1 MTRLIN
7 SLAFRI
13 PSFYQFWLTKIKKPK
28 IKKEITPIDSY
39 HLIFLCGNAHLDL
52 LEQAL
57 YSVLK
62 NFKSIPK
69 IFVFLDIGL
78 TVENCNQRLKW
89 VPSSLLTIK
98 SHTECISYHQE
109 NGNLALSKF
118 AINNPMG
125 LKLAAILQIAD
136 LKKPFLY
143 SDTDVLWYKDPAP
156 IFNQIISNSDS
167 NIHLSQDFQQAYD
180 EHLIIKANL
189 SGLLKA
195 PYYCAGI
202 LFAKM
207 ITEQD
212 LVFIQSLVRIA
223 ISKSNH
229 FTEQT
234 IFAALQKR
242 KGISQ
247 LTANNFCI
255 QVDDRFDFKPKKND
269 LVIARHYIGPVRH
282 LFWRDSFFLR

>member
-13 PSFYQFWLTKIKKPK
+13 PSFYQFWLTKIKRPK

-143 SDTDVLWYKDPAP
+143 SDTDVLWFKDPTP
-156 IFNQIISNSDS
+156 ILNQIIANAMS
-167 NIHLSQDFQQAYD
+167 NIHLSQDFQKAYD
-180 EHLIIKANL
+180 ENLINEGQL
-189 SGLLKA
+189 DELNTA

-202 LFAKM
+202 LFAKA
-207 ITEQD
+207 IEKED
-212 LVFIQSLVRIA
+212 KDFIQFLLPIA

-229 FTEQT
+229 FTEQS
-234 IFAALQKR
+234 IFAALQKK
-242 KGISQ
+242 KGKSE
-247 LTANNFCI
+247 LTKAQFCI
-255 QVDDRFDFKPKKND
+255 EVKDRFDFIPKKND

-282 LFWRDSFFLR
+282 LFWRDSFFG